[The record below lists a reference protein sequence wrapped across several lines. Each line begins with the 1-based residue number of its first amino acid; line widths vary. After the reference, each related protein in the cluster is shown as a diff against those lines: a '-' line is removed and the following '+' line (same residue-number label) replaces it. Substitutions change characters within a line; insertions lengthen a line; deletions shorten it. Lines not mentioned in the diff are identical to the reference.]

1 MTSDEAFTRIVRGH
15 PWIITICIAL
25 PLLVVVVLQVG
36 KQPAYGSATR
46 VQVATQLAGSTVE
59 ADAASTRAVA
69 VVTSPSVVTQAL
81 ATAGMTDDP
90 TKFVAQHVVVNRIGV
105 SPIVD
110 VLVTTDNAQS
120 STKIAASLGSQLVDI
135 LNQEAQISSQ
145 EALTLVESEISTV
158 QGQRNTVATKL
169 LSIPAGTTAPAL
181 TAQLAS
187 LDSQLAAL
195 NTQHTSLAVAAAA
208 PPLARTIDPA
218 TTPAAADPTG
228 LAQRL
233 GLGLLLG
240 VLLALAAAGL
250 VEGLRPKAN
259 SRAAAD
265 RLGAPYLGDLG
276 SHASTPLVPIHRR
289 LAELARAAGVTSFVL
304 TPVGRANPAQAAEAT
319 HLLASALQAEVE
331 RGTSGVA
338 GNRVLVMPLGDGPE
352 TEATDSALDAELEWR
367 PVDTADLGATTDPQS
382 GFVVL
387 TAGRRTRVSELR
399 SLQAQIQASGRPL
412 LAVVGI
418 RGHLRAGS
426 SPRPVGPGTSD
437 KPKVSPPS
445 SGTPGTP
452 PSSQGRPEVTTPAAG
467 TPSPAGRNHIG
478 ATNGAT
484 NGTSKAGHASK
495 TSAPSSQP
503 MPTRGQAG
511 HRQEPQRG

>member
-81 ATAGMTDDP
+81 ATAGLTEDP

-110 VLVTTDNAQS
+110 VLVTTDNAQN

-135 LNQEAQISSQ
+135 LNQEAQASSQ

-158 QGQRNTVATKL
+158 QAQRNAVATKL
-169 LSIPAGTTAPAL
+169 LALPAGTTAPAL

-195 NTQHTSLAVAAAA
+195 NTQHNTLAVDAAA

-218 TTPAAADPTG
+218 TTPDAADPTG
-228 LAQRL
+228 LVQRL

-240 VLLALAAAGL
+240 VLLALAVAGL
-250 VEGLRPKAN
+250 VESLRPKAS

-265 RLGAPYLGDLG
+265 RLEAPYLGDLG

-289 LAELARAAGVTSFVL
+289 LAELAREAGVTSFVL

-331 RGTSGVA
+331 KGTSAVA
-338 GNRVLVMPLGDGPE
+338 GNRVLVMPLGDGAE

-387 TAGRRTRVSELR
+387 VAGRTRVSDLR
-399 SLQAQIQASGRPL
+399 SVQAQIRASGRPL

-418 RGHLRAGS
+418 RGHLRASS
-426 SPRPVGPGTSD
+426 SPNPLGAGTPD
-437 KPKVSPPS
+437 QPKVSPP
-445 SGTPGTP
+445 GTRGPGTP
-452 PSSQGRPEVTTPAAG
+452 PASQGRPEMTTPAAG

-478 ATNGAT
+478 ST
-484 NGTSKAGHASK
+484 NGTTRAGHATK

-503 MPTRGQAG
+503 IPTRGPAG
-511 HRQEPQRG
+511 NRQEPRRG